1 MALDGA
7 LIHLIRNELLA
18 ELSGAKVD
26 KIFEPSRDEIVLQC
40 HTKRETKRLLL
51 SARPGSAR
59 LGLIES
65 LPENPKQPPMFCMLL
80 RKRLVGAKL
89 LDIRQLGLERALYFD
104 FEALDELGEAAPLT
118 LAIETMGKYS
128 NVILI
133 GRDGTI
139 VDSLKRVDSEM
150 SRERMILPG
159 LLYRLPPPQ
168 EKLCIL
174 ESDNGQILAK
184 LSALPRE
191 MELSKGLLAVLQG
204 VSPIVC
210 REAAY
215 YVGRG
220 REVYSKERPAHEE
233 ERLLFFLSSL
243 RETLENDSGEPYL
256 LLKTDGTPLDFT
268 FLRPDQYGTA
278 AKAIRKES
286 YSALL
291 EAFWGE
297 RDRSERMR
305 QRSADLLKVLVNHT
319 ERLSRKIQNQR
330 AELTQ
335 SENRE
340 EKRICGDLL
349 TANLCRIEKGMRE
362 ITLENYYDPE
372 LKPIKIA
379 LNPAL
384 TAQQN
389 AQKYYKDYRK
399 AKTANEKLS
408 GLIASAEEEL
418 SYLETVFDELS
429 RAENENDL
437 NEIRAELRE
446 QGYLRKQNDRRAP
459 KEKRLPPFE
468 FTLRSGKTVLIGR
481 NNRGNDELTLKFAKK
496 SDLWLHTKNIPGSHA
511 ILLLSGTEPDDRD
524 IAEAAALAARH
535 SRAKNSAQVPVDY
548 AFVRYVQKPQG
559 AKPGKVIYTHYKTV
573 YVDPQRDF

>member
-18 ELSGAKVD
+18 ELSGAKID

-89 LDIRQLGLERALYFD
+89 LGIRQLGLERALYFD

-174 ESDNGQILAK
+174 ETSNEQILGK

-233 ERLLFFLSSL
+233 ERLSFFLSSL
-243 RETLENDSGEPYL
+243 RKTLENGSGEPYL
-256 LLKTDGTPLDFT
+256 LLKADGTPLDFT
-268 FLRPDQYGTA
+268 FLRPDQYSTA

-349 TANLCRIEKGMRE
+349 TANLYRIEKGMRE

-399 AKTANEKLS
+399 AKTASEKLS